1 MQYYHPSD
9 QTKTLDVYLRSRRSQ
24 QKGTF
29 YLHSCRFRFGCRQ
42 VALDKDRRLKIFK
55 ANEIERRVITLLID
69 SDTSVAV
76 VSYAQLR
83 FSFNKTQGWI
93 QDPGWIQDQLQ
104 GGVLSLKG
112 TLTRKRLSP
121 PKKISSKKKKVIKY
135 WISSKLQQAQGGLH
149 PLESKGEKP
158 IFCWLPQK

>member
-83 FSFNKTQGWI
+83 FSFNKAFVTGV
-93 QDPGWIQDQLQ
+93 DPGLAL
-104 GGVLSLKG
+104 GRCAEFEGH
-112 TLTRKRLSP
+112 P
-121 PKKISSKKKKVIKY
+121 YEKKT
-135 WISSKLQQAQGGLH
+135 
-149 PLESKGEKP
+149 ES
-158 IFCWLPQK
+158 PQKDIIQEKESY